1 MHESDALFVIRI
13 APKGFTYFD
22 RFARSLARIER
33 RQRRILRLLGDIQQ
47 GDDEEFAIV
56 SQELDDIKREVQ
68 ESKSVTEGAAA
79 LIQSLADRIL
89 ENKDDPAA
97 LEQLAQDLDAQSQQL
112 AAAVQ
117 ANTPIQPS
125 GNT

>member
-33 RQRRILRLLGDIQQ
+33 RQRRILRKLGDIQQ
-47 GDDEEFAIV
+47 GDDEEFGIM
-56 SQELDDIKREVQ
+56 SKELDDIKREVE
-68 ESKSVTEGAAA
+68 ESKGVTESAAA
-79 LIQSLADRIL
+79 LIQGLADQIMA
-89 ENKDDPAA
+89 NKDDPEA
-97 LEQLAQDLDAQSQQL
+97 LEKLAQDLDAQTKAL
-112 AAAVQ
+112 ANAVQ
-117 ANTPIQPS
+117 SGSPYQPS